1 MISLLRRYD
10 WLRPLALIL
19 TFSIPLTYATTALAM
34 SKESEILPGH
44 PDGGGGGDGGSTGAC
59 LPPCSQVMECS
70 GTVYPDGGMQG
81 ACVPGPCECPIPMS

>member
-1 MISLLRRYD
+1 MITLLRRYD

-44 PDGGGGGDGGSTGAC
+44 PDGGGGGDAGQYRC
-59 LPPCSQVMECS
+59 LPPTVFS
-70 GTVYPDGGMQG
+70 GHGMLRDRL
-81 ACVPGPCECPIPMS
+81 PGRRNAGSVRSRSM